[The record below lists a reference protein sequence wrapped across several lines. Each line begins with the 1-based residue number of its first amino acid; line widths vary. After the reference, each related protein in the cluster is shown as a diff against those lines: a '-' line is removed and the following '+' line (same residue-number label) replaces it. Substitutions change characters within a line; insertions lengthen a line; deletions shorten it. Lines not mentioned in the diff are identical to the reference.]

1 ERYVSMARPVGVG
14 YGAGR
19 VYDPATG
26 TQRGGGVY
34 TTAGV
39 GVGIGSRGNEPGSS
53 EKGRAVMET
62 ELSEKGLPEG
72 ATAAPVA
79 GFLYFPISRT
89 KRATYQLEYMLNG
102 NRVKLEFQ

>member
-1 ERYVSMARPVGVG
+1 
-14 YGAGR
+14 
-19 VYDPATG
+19 
-26 TQRGGGVY
+26 
-34 TTAGV
+34 
-39 GVGIGSRGNEPGSS
+39 
-53 EKGRAVMET
+53 MET